1 MVFSTVLSTAD
12 PGEAQSAVETN
23 AQETWKRYW
32 VGFNRVAGIGG
43 ARLRALLN
51 AFGELKSAWNASSD
65 DLRMAG
71 LGPQTIQSL
80 LEARATL
87 DLQGELDRITGLGFR
102 ILTWNDE
109 DYPPG
114 LRDIDSSPP
123 VLYLWGGL
131 RDQDRWAV
139 AVVGTRRPTAY
150 GLAVARDLATTL
162 AASGVTVV
170 SGLARGID
178 ATSHKAALDAGGR
191 TIAVLGSGLDR
202 IYPPEYRAL
211 ADSIAGQ
218 GAVVSDFPLG
228 TAPEARNFPPRNRII
243 TGLAVALV
251 VVEAGEGS
259 GALISADFAAEQGRD
274 VFAVPGSIHS
284 RASRGANRLIRS
296 GARPILSP
304 DDLLEAL
311 NMHVVARQEEAAQE
325 LPEDEVER
333 SVLEALGGDPV
344 HVDDLGLRC
353 NLPPAQISA
362 SLAMLELKGR
372 ARQVG
377 GMHYVRVRE
386 LGAGYR
392 VE

>member
-51 AFGELKSAWNASSD
+51 AFCELKSAWNASSD

-114 LRDIDSSPP
+114 LRDK
-123 VLYLWGGL
+123 
-131 RDQDRWAV
+131 DRWAV

-284 RASRGANRLIRS
+284 RASRGANRLIRA

-392 VE
+392 VEG